1 MRYIIILLLVL
12 LAIAMGS
19 CSPNSKLRRAK
30 RLIEKAEAAGAVWET
45 DTVFSEIK
53 VIVPET
59 KFDTIVNIQS
69 WTDTITVTKDR
80 VTTRVVVTPSEKV
93 VYIESKCDSVV
104 IEKEVPVTVTKTI
117 HAGPTL
123 WQSVKMFLIGFAAGV
138 ILCGAYRL
146 LR

>member
-1 MRYIIILLLVL
+1 MRNLTIFLIVALL
-12 LAIAMGS
+12 ISG

-30 RLIEKAEAAGAVWET
+30 KLIAKAEAAGAVWET

-59 KFDTIVNIQS
+59 KFDTIVKVQS

-80 VTTRVVVTPSEKV
+80 VTTRVVVTPSEKI

-104 IEKEVPVTVTKTI
+104 VEKEVPVTVTKTI
-117 HAGPTL
+117 HAGAST
-123 WQSVKMFLIGFAAGV
+123 WEIVKMFLIGFAAGV